1 MSEELS
7 APICP
12 RGQPGADNSADSEIG
27 VGVGAIGIGLLGSA
41 LTATLIDRGY
51 DVVAYDPDRRRIEEH
66 EARGGRAA
74 DSIAAAVADVDV
86 VLLALPASDIVRE
99 VCLGADGIA
108 GAARPGTLVLDAT
121 TARPS
126 DTIATGLA
134 LAEHG
139 IGFLDTSVSGSSAMA
154 WERDIVIMVGGPD
167 DEVVRA
173 RPVLEAIARSVRHV
187 GSLGAGTRTKLIVNL
202 ALGVHRLVL
211 AEALVLGE
219 RAGLDLDGLLEV
231 LKDSAAYSKAMD
243 GWGERM
249 VYGDHD
255 RPRSRIRQHAKDV
268 GLMLDEGGAV
278 GAPMPLTTVLAE
290 TLEQADRLGL
300 SDADNSAVI
309 AVLRSEG
316 VVSPHL
322 PPRAT

>member
-1 MSEELS
+1 MSEDLS

-12 RGQPGADNSADSEIG
+12 PGQPGADNSEGSG
-27 VGVGAIGIGLLGSA
+27 RSSVGAVGIGLLGSA
-41 LTATLIDRGY
+41 LTATLIDRGF
-51 DVVAYDPDRRRIEEH
+51 DVVACDPDPRRVEEH
-66 EARGGRAA
+66 MARGGRGA
-74 DSIAAAVADVDV
+74 DSIAATVADVDF
-86 VLLALPASDIVRE
+86 VLLALPTSDIVRE
-99 VCLGADGIA
+99 VGLGPGGIA

-126 DTIATGLA
+126 DSVATGRA

-167 DEVVRA
+167 DEVARA
-173 RPVLEAIARSVRHV
+173 RPVLDAMARSVRHV
-187 GSLGAGTRTKLIVNL
+187 GPLGAGTRTKLVVNL
-202 ALGVHRLVL
+202 VLGVHRLVL

-219 RAGLDLDGLLEV
+219 RAGLDLDRLLEV

-249 VYGDHD
+249 VRGDHD

-268 GLMLDEGGAV
+268 GLMLDEAAAA
-278 GAPMPLTTVLAE
+278 GAPTPLTTVLAE
-290 TLEQADRLGL
+290 VLSRADDLGL
-300 SDADNSAVI
+300 ADADNSAVM
-309 AVLRSEG
+309 AVLRYES
-316 VVSPHL
+316 VVSPDL